1 MYNVYRVYMFIP
13 VMTFNKFIATRFAE
27 VQLNI
32 SVLLAA
38 T

>member
-1 MYNVYRVYMFIP
+1 MYNVYRVYMFIH
-13 VMTFNKFIATRFAE
+13 VMTFNKFVAERFAD

-32 SVLLAA
+32 SVILVA